1 MKSFNMA
8 RIGGISSVWKFKLGV
23 KMAPSKGKKKET
35 EEVEDELGPKVREGA
50 ERSGIQDDNHTQV
63 IKWRDFMISG
73 SYDN

>member
-35 EEVEDELGPKVREGA
+35 EVEDELGPKVREGA

-63 IKWRDFMISG
+63 IK
-73 SYDN
+73 